1 MSNRSLR
8 KKNPLRGKAF
18 KQLRS
23 LPDGGLETITL
34 RNGSEMIIN
43 PMKHFLLQKEY
54 KHPELQNHLIR
65 KIGRYAIG
73 EEKYAQLE
81 KQAAEVQAKRK
92 ADVSA
97 AVQVEVN
104 EGENNG

>member
-23 LPDGGLETITL
+23 LENGGLETITL
-34 RNGSEMIIN
+34 RNGAEMIIN

-54 KHPELQNHLIR
+54 VNPELQHHLLR
-65 KIGRYAIG
+65 KIGKYALG

-81 KQAAEVQAKRK
+81 KQAAEVQKHRAE
-92 ADVSA
+92 VSA
-97 AVQVEVN
+97 GVQVETN
-104 EGENNG
+104 E

>member
-18 KQLRS
+18 KQIRS
-23 LPDGGLETITL
+23 LPNGGLETITL
-34 RNGSEMIIN
+34 RNGTEMIIN

-54 KHPELQNHLIR
+54 IHLELQNHLIR
-65 KIGRYAIG
+65 LVGRYAIG
-73 EEKYAQLE
+73 EEKYSQLE

-92 ADVSA
+92 AGISA
-97 AVQVEVN
+97 TVQVETN
-104 EGENNG
+104 EGESNG